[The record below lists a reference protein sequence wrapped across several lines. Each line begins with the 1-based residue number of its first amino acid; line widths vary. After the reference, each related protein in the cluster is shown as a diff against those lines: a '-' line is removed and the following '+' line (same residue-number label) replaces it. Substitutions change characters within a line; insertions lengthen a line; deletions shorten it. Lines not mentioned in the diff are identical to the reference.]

1 MAFSPQ
7 DTRRKYLLNGASM
20 FGVSW
25 VAPKAVR
32 SEGLDPIEVGECE
45 ATFNILFTLGFV
57 NYGQIS
63 GVQMVAIR

>member
-1 MAFSPQ
+1 
-7 DTRRKYLLNGASM
+7 M